1 MFKSLTYLK
10 TLLRAEREARSEFF
24 CGIKYVWHQTGAV
37 AGFVFGGGQAPR
49 GPAPR
54 GPRVPPKPENYADL
68 AHYFSERAQIVE

>member
-1 MFKSLTYLK
+1 MKNYEK
-10 TLLRAEREARSEFF
+10 RIKDPVGRQGRQGRSQDW
-24 CGIKYVWHQTGAV
+24 CLG
-37 AGFVFGGGQAPR
+37 GGGQAPR